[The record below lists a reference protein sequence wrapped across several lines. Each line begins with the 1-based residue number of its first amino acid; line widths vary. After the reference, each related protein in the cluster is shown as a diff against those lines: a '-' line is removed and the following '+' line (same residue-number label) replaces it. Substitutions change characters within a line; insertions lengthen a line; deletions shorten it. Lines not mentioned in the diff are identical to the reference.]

1 MEKVKINSEW
11 EEVLSDY
18 FLTPDFITLANFI
31 RQEYIS
37 KKVYPKPENLFT
49 AFDLTPFSQVKV
61 VILGQDPY
69 HNPGQAHGLCFSVP
83 EGVLPPPS
91 LQNIYKEIEVDY
103 KIKKDKKSGDL
114 SDWARQGVFLLNAIL
129 SVIANQP
136 TSHRQIGWEKFTD
149 HVISVLSEKKEHLVF
164 ILWGNYARS
173 KKTLIDTNK
182 HLVLEAVHPS
192 PLSAYNG
199 FFGCRHFSLCNQQ
212 LEKWN
217 KTPINW

>member
-1 MEKVKINSEW
+1 MKKVKINSEW
-11 EEVLSDY
+11 EEVLHNY
-18 FLTPDFITLANFI
+18 FLTPDFIALADFV
-31 RQEYIS
+31 RQEYVS
-37 KKVYPKPENLFT
+37 KKVYPKPEDLFS
-49 AFDLTPFSQVKV
+49 AFDLTPFSKVKV

-91 LQNIYKEIEVDY
+91 LQNIYKEIEIDC

-114 SDWARQGVFLLNAIL
+114 SNWSRQGVFLLNAIL
-129 SVIANQP
+129 SVVASKP

-149 HVISVLSEKKEHLVF
+149 YVISILSEKKEHLVF

-173 KKTLIDTNK
+173 KKTLIDENK
-182 HLVLEAVHPS
+182 HLILEAAHPS

-199 FFGCRHFSLCNQQ
+199 FFGCRHFSLCNWQ
-212 LEKWN
+212 LKKWHE
-217 KTPINW
+217 TPINW